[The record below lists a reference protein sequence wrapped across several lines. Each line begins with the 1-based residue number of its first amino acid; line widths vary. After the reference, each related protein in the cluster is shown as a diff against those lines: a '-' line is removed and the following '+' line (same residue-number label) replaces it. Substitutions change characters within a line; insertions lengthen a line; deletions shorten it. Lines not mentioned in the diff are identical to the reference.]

1 MLLSKVIAW
10 RALEHPAAPA
20 VIQGERLVGYG
31 PLDRAVRRAAAW
43 LQQEGVRPGTVV
55 ALTLFDPFAYLLLSL
70 TLLRMGAIHASLPP
84 GTPPGMR
91 ADLLGLIRP
100 AVTVT
105 DAAAGPGDPAILRLP
120 DIAAWFEEAVEA
132 PAPPF
137 PDAEAL
143 AVLAVGSGSTGRPKV
158 IPVRQRHLTA
168 RSLNDLAGWPVAP
181 GDRVLVMQSAGTL
194 THLARSL
201 FALHAGATL
210 VIAGDTPRSDR
221 FAAIGELVDR
231 HRVRHLH
238 CTPPAAGLLVRAF
251 EDAAEPR
258 FPDLR
263 VRIGAAIVG
272 PRLRADVQRVLSP
285 ALSINYGANE
295 VGSIACGSPALLHR
309 HPQAVGRAL
318 PWNTVEIVD
327 PDGRPVPPGAA
338 GRIRVRGPAVVAEY
352 LEDPQASA
360 DRFREGW
367 FYPGDVGMCTEDGAI
382 HLAGRDDDMMNLA
395 GVNIF
400 PAEIERVLET
410 HPAIDEVVVLA
421 IPSPTFQDIPVA
433 FVTTR
438 APVTEAEILDHARD
452 RLGFRGPRQVHLL
465 ETMPRNAAGKIARTE
480 LRARARAPRDATG
493 TAKPDA

>member
-10 RALEHPAAPA
+10 RALEHPAVPA
-20 VIQGERLVGYG
+20 VIVGERSIGYG
-31 PLDRAVRRAAAW
+31 ALDRAVRRAAAW
-43 LQQEGVRPGTVV
+43 LLREEVRPGTVV
-55 ALTLFDPFAYLLLSL
+55 ALTLSDPLAYLLLSL
-70 TLLRMGAIHASLPP
+70 TLLRLGAVHASLPP

-91 ADLLGLIRP
+91 TDLLGLIRP

-105 DAAAGPGDPAILRLP
+105 DAAAGADDPAVLHLP
-120 DIAAWFEEAVEA
+120 DIATWIEETGDV

-137 PDAEAL
+137 PDAGAL

-158 IPVRQRHLTA
+158 IPVRQRHMIA

-181 GDRVLVMQSAGTL
+181 GERVLILQGAGTL

-210 VIAGDTPRSDR
+210 VITSDGPRSDR

-251 EDAAEPR
+251 EDATEPR

-272 PRLRADVQRVLSP
+272 PRLRADVRRVLSP

-295 VGSIACGSPALLHR
+295 VGSIACGSPALLRR
-309 HPQAVGRAL
+309 HPDAVGRAL
-318 PWNTVEIVD
+318 PWNAVEIVD
-327 PDGRPVPPGAA
+327 PDGRPVAAGKA

-352 LEDPQASA
+352 REDPQASA
-360 DRFREGW
+360 DRFRDGW
-367 FYPGDVGMCTEDGAI
+367 FYPGDIGMCTEDGAI
-382 HLAGRDDDMMNLA
+382 HLAGRDDDMMILA

-410 HPAIDEVVVLA
+410 HPAVDEVVVLA
-421 IPSPTFQDIPVA
+421 IPSPAFQDIPVA

-452 RLGFRGPRQVHLL
+452 RLGFRGPRQVHVL
-465 ETMPRNAAGKIARTE
+465 ETMPRNAAGKIARAE
-480 LRARARAPRDATG
+480 LRRRIRPSGDGPGTG
-493 TAKPDA
+493 NPDA